1 MAPSDFKKM
10 KKLNATNITFRY
22 KQSKDGPELDLVKS
36 FMTSSGKI
44 FHKANLQAR
53 LFEEPY
59 IDMTIPDIVIAFWD
73 DDIFDYWV
81 EERNFLEKRDIKILH
96 HMYRKGDFL
105 DIDRLKN
112 ELGYSVSEIE
122 KSLERLIKADLLTE
136 SDQEFRAKEIKRLF
150 FVKAIIS
157 IEAKIKNW
165 KKAFEQAW
173 LNESFA
179 SESYVLLPRNRIN
192 ANIITYA
199 NNLDIGIIGHEKEGA
214 NIIKK
219 PNKKSI
225 PSSYLSWLINENIGR
240 ELHYENL

>member
-1 MAPSDFKKM
+1 M
-10 KKLNATNITFRY
+10 KKLNITNINFRY
-22 KQSKDGPELDLVKS
+22 RQSKSGPEFDLVKS
-36 FMTSSGKI
+36 FMNSFGQI
-44 FHKANLQAR
+44 FNKTKLKVR

-59 IDMTIPDIVIAFWD
+59 IDMITPDIIIAFWD
-73 DDIFDYWV
+73 VDIFDYWA

-122 KSLERLIKADLLTE
+122 KSLEMLIKADLLTE
-136 SDQEFRAKEIKRLF
+136 RDKKFRTKDIKRIF

-179 SESYVLLPRNRIN
+179 SESYVLLPQNRIN
-192 ANIITYA
+192 SDIIAYA
-199 NNLDIGIIGHEKEGA
+199 NNLDIGVIGHEKKDA
-214 NIIKK
+214 SIIKK

-225 PSSYLSWLINENIGR
+225 PLSYLSWLINENIGR
-240 ELHYENL
+240 ELYHENL